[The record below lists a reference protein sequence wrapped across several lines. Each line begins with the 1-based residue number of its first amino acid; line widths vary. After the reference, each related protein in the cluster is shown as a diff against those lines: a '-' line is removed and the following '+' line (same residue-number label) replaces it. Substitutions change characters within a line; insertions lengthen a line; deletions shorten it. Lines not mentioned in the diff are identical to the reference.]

1 VIGPGDIARAHAAD
15 EYVELDDLEW
25 AAELFK
31 NLLVYSL

>member
-25 AAELFK
+25 AVELFHAM
-31 NLLVYSL
+31 LA